1 MVKSFGGFKEVRT
14 DESYEKLMFDYVKNI
29 CEEFGPRE
37 HCSPAE
43 IEALKKTG
51 KILEK
56 YCDSVEAEEYD
67 CHPRGFLGYIRWFI
81 WFYIAA
87 LLLYWT
93 DWTWWLGFNPAFLW
107 PLSIV
112 GAAMIAFAFIV
123 LFLQLMYLAEFVDP
137 VFPKKRSLNIV
148 GKLKPKGK
156 AERLVILGA
165 HVDSAYEFTLSSK
178 LGRGSYAVMIAG
190 IVAAA
195 SLMAASI
202 MKFMGILLMGYPAP
216 LWPTPIPSINA
227 VIYQSSSLLRAALGM
242 LDPQILLWL
251 VGAVFVFLV
260 SYFFVNTRKL
270 ALGANDDL
278 AGVAAIIGAAKYLSQ
293 NRPERTEVWIV
304 AFGNEESMR
313 GSKRFVEKHYKELAE
328 RRAYTVNV
336 EMVGCSSPLV
346 ASTAE
351 PMFLAKHSPEVYELL
366 VEAGKA
372 TGIPVKTGAM
382 PFGGTDSANFSRK
395 GLLASA
401 LLRIGKET
409 ESLWHTPKDTPENV
423 DAGKIREALEVLLE
437 FVNLVDKKK

>member
-1 MVKSFGGFKEVRT
+1 VRT

-37 HCSPAE
+37 SCSPAE
-43 IEALKKTG
+43 VEALKKTG
-51 KILEK
+51 KILEG
-56 YCDSVEAEEYD
+56 YCDSVDVEEYE

-81 WFYIAA
+81 WLYIAA

-93 DWTWWLGFNPAFLW
+93 DWAWWFGVNPASLWFL
-107 PLSIV
+107 SMI

-137 VFPKKRSLNIV
+137 VFPKKRSLNVI
-148 GKLKPKGK
+148 GKLKPKGEAK
-156 AERLVILGA
+156 RLVILGA
-165 HVDSAYEFTLSSK
+165 HVDSAYEFTLSSR
-178 LGRGSYAVMIAG
+178 LGRGSYIVMVAG
-190 IVAAA
+190 IAASA
-195 SLMAASI
+195 SLMIASAL
-202 MKFMGILLMGYPAP
+202 KFVGVLLMGYPAP
-216 LWPTPIPSINA
+216 FWPTPVPALNA
-227 VIYQSSSLLRAALGM
+227 VMYHASSILKAAFCM
-242 LDPQILLWL
+242 LDAQLLLWL
-251 VGAVFVFLV
+251 VGAAFVFLV

-270 ALGANDDL
+270 SLGANDDL
-278 AGVAAIIGAAKYLSQ
+278 AGVAAIIGAAKYLSK

-351 PMFLAKHSPEVYELL
+351 PMFLAKHSPEVYKLL
-366 VEAGKA
+366 AEAGKVA
-372 TGIPVKTGAM
+372 GIPVNVGAM

-409 ESLWHTPKDTPENV
+409 ESLWHTPNDTPENV
-423 DAGKIREALEVLLE
+423 DARKIREALEVLLE
-437 FVNLVDKKK
+437 FVNLVDRKK

>member
-1 MVKSFGGFKEVRT
+1 MVRT

-43 IEALKKTG
+43 VEALKKTG
-51 KILEK
+51 KILEE
-56 YCDSVEAEEYD
+56 YCDSVEVEEYE

-81 WFYIAA
+81 WFYVAA

-93 DWTWWLGFNPAFLW
+93 DWAWWLGVNPASLW
-107 PLSIV
+107 FLSIL
-112 GAAMIAFAFIV
+112 GAAMIAFAFTV

-137 VFPKKRSLNIV
+137 VFPKKRSLNVV
-148 GKLKPKGK
+148 GKLKPEGK
-156 AERLVILGA
+156 AERLVILGG

-178 LGRGSYAVMIAG
+178 FGRGSYVIMVAG
-190 IVAAA
+190 IVASA
-195 SLMAASI
+195 SLMVMAAL
-202 MKFMGILLMGYPAP
+202 KFIGVLLMGYPAP
-216 LWPTPIPSINA
+216 SWPTPIPALNTI
-227 VIYQSSSLLRAALGM
+227 IYQFSSVLKAAFGAFDIQLV
-242 LDPQILLWL
+242 LWL

-260 SYFFVNTRKL
+260 SYFFVNTRRL

-293 NRPERTEVWIV
+293 NRPKRTEVWIV

-313 GSKRFVEKHYKELAE
+313 GSKRFVEKHYRELAE

-336 EMVGCSSPLV
+336 EMVGCGSPLV

-366 VEAGKA
+366 AEAGKVA
-372 TGIPVKTGAM
+372 GIPVKVGAM

-395 GLLASA
+395 GLPASA

-409 ESLWHTPKDTPENV
+409 ESLWHTPKDTLENV